1 MRLFLSEF
9 LCSGAV
15 DPATAPASLLREGRS
30 MLLAL
35 AEDLARLDG
44 IEVCTTWH
52 ADLGDWP
59 LPEVNALPVGSAN
72 DEEVAFRRLASECD
86 ATYVIAPEL
95 DKLLL
100 QRCRMV
106 EQTGGTSLN
115 CTLEAIALTGDKL
128 RLWQHLQ
135 AAGIPSIPTA
145 SLNEADP
152 PEFPCV
158 VKPRCGAGSENTYV
172 AHDSTAYRQVC
183 NAVAGD
189 EMIVQP
195 YVAGTPCSIAA
206 FFDDHSRLTVLLPPA
221 AQHLS
226 DDGRLKYRGGHA
238 PLETPQADAL
248 TDLVLSAA
256 KSIGGLRGYV
266 GFDLLLPYA
275 APQQP
280 MLVEINPRL
289 TTSYLGYRTLAR
301 DNLAAWLLPQSRT
314 TNAPRWRHARV
325 TFGPDGTIADS
336 PAGTAMT
343 SGTGP

>member
-15 DPATAPASLLREGRS
+15 DPSCAPASLLREGRS

-35 AEDLARLDG
+35 ADDLARLDG

-52 ADLGDWP
+52 PELGDWP
-59 LPEVNALPVGSAN
+59 LPAVNALPAGSA
-72 DEEVAFRRLASECD
+72 DEEGVFRRLASECD

-95 DKLLL
+95 DELLL

-106 EQTGGTSLN
+106 EQAGGTSLN

-158 VKPRCGAGSENTYV
+158 IKPRCGAGSENTYV
-172 AHDSTAYRQVC
+172 VHDSTAYHQAC

-189 EMIVQP
+189 EMIIQP
-195 YVAGTPCSIAA
+195 HVAGLPCSIAA
-206 FFDDHSRLTVLLPPA
+206 VLDDHGGLAALLPPA

-226 DDGRLKYRGGHA
+226 DDGRLKYLGGHCPFDT
-238 PLETPQADAL
+238 PLSNAL
-248 TDLVLSAA
+248 NELVLSTAR
-256 KSIGGLRGYV
+256 SIHGLRGYV
-266 GFDLLLPYA
+266 GFDLLLPHSG
-275 APQQP
+275 PKRP
-280 MLVEINPRL
+280 LLVEINPRL

-301 DNLAAWLLPQSRT
+301 DNLAAWLLPRSRT
-314 TNAPRWRHARV
+314 THAPRWRSVRV
-325 TFGPDGTIADS
+325 TFGPDGTIAES
-336 PAGTAMT
+336 PAGTAMR